1 MGRMALNV
9 REAVL
14 TALAWVASE
23 ALLLGARFGTGVRPI
38 WRGIRPQ
45 VLQRVYFANH
55 GSHGDFVMIWA
66 CLPQQVRVGTRP
78 IAGGDYW
85 GASALRRFFADRVF
99 RALLINRHPK
109 PDEPSPVDAMS
120 VVLQQGDS
128 LILFPEGTR
137 NTSDEPLLPFK
148 SGLFHLAR
156 GNPAVEFVPVWVD
169 NIRRVIPKGEY
180 VPVPMV
186 CTVSFGEP
194 LRLADHEDKDAFLQ
208 RARQA
213 VLGLRPLESQSSP

>member
-1 MGRMALNV
+1 MV
-9 REAVL
+9 REAAL
-14 TALAWVASE
+14 SALAGLASE
-23 ALLLGARFGTGVRPI
+23 ALLLGARVGTGVRPV

-45 VLQRVYFANH
+45 LRQRVYFSNH

-66 CLPQQVRVGTRP
+66 CLPQKVRVCTRP

-85 GASALRRFFADRVF
+85 GASSLRRFFADRVF
-99 RALLINRHPK
+99 RALLINRHPQ

-120 VVLQQGDS
+120 GVLRQGDS

-148 SGLFHLAR
+148 SGLYHLAR
-156 GNPAVEFVPVWVD
+156 GTPDVEFVPVWVD

-194 LRLADHEDKDAFLQ
+194 LLLGEGEGKEGFLQ

-213 VLGLRPLESQSSP
+213 VLNLRPLESHLNP